1 MKMQANPGWSALCSL
16 PDGNDVDAV
25 SLADANVHDNTI
37 SDANVHDV
45 DGGNIKSML

>member
-1 MKMQANPGWSALCSL
+1 MEMQANPGWSALCSL

-25 SLADANVHDNTI
+25 SLADANVHD
-37 SDANVHDV
+37 V